1 LKPCTELKIYN
12 NKQHK
17 ALCLMVPNQMEKSFA
32 GLHHF
37 FQLVSTKQKGQ
48 NDKNNGGKMPL
59 LVQNGNSEE
68 ELITKEMKLKF
79 D

>member
-1 LKPCTELKIYN
+1 
-12 NKQHK
+12 
-17 ALCLMVPNQMEKSFA
+17 MEKSFA

>member
-1 LKPCTELKIYN
+1 MFNGAKSN
-12 NKQHK
+12 G
-17 ALCLMVPNQMEKSFA
+17 KSFA

-48 NDKNNGGKMPL
+48 NDKNNGKKMPL
-59 LVQNGNSEE
+59 LVLNGNSEE